1 MDASERTNRAGET
14 AEDSLTVIDSLRSS
28 IEQEHRFKTS
38 LMGYDRQGV
47 QSYLQE
53 LSDGFQ
59 RELAEQRRETER
71 LQAENAELHALV
83 DSQRERLENLRAEE
97 RRKLQ
102 LEYDMQEGLVERLRE
117 KNNRLLNENQSRQ
130 VEITALREQLSLLRT
145 AAAERRT
152 QTDELAEKLAAL
164 LSAKLR
170 ECGDVIAAW
179 KTEYDGIAEDER
191 REVTES

>member
-38 LMGYDRQGV
+38 LMGYDRQAV

-83 DSQRERLENLRAEE
+83 DSIPPEI
-97 RRKLQ
+97 
-102 LEYDMQEGLVERLRE
+102 VE
-117 KNNRLLNENQSRQ
+117 
-130 VEITALREQLSLLRT
+130 AY
-145 AAAERRT
+145 RRT
-152 QTDELAEKLAAL
+152 
-164 LSAKLR
+164 
-170 ECGDVIAAW
+170 
-179 KTEYDGIAEDER
+179 ER
-191 REVTES
+191 GRKENMIEQIL